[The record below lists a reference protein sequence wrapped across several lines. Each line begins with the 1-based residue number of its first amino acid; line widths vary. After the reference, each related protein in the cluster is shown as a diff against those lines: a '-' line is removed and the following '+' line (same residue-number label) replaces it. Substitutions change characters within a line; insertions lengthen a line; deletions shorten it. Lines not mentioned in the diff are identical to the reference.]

1 MGPFEPPDFR
11 DPDNPYAPPQSAFV
25 REPLAPLQLGMSF
38 SAADVFNRSW
48 SIFKARIGECMAIFW
63 GTFGVNLGIGF
74 GVGML
79 VQIVALAARDSRV
92 VVLVAPFVAQ
102 IISLVVGL
110 WLAIGQSRAYLKLV
124 RNEQV
129 TFAEVFLGGRYLL
142 TMLGAVI
149 ILFIAAFAMSILG
162 GVVSALCLAA
172 IGNQSAG
179 GILVFVAGISA
190 TAVLCVYLM
199 IRLSLFYY
207 LIIDRDAGVIDSLG
221 RSWQLTRNQ
230 AGTILLVYLLTLAIT
245 LAGFLALCVG
255 LIFAW
260 PLVGLLMPMTYLG
273 ITGTGPRPPEK
284 AELIWEDEL

>member
-25 REPLAPLQLGMSF
+25 PEPIAPLQAGMRL
-38 SAADVFNRSW
+38 SATDVLDRTW
-48 SIFKARIGECMAIFW
+48 SIFKARMSECMAIFW
-63 GTFGVNLGIGF
+63 GTFGINLGIGF

-79 VQIVALAARDSRV
+79 VQIIALAALDSRLAL
-92 VVLVAPFVAQ
+92 LVAPYVAQ

-110 WLAIGQSRAYLKLV
+110 WLAIGQSRAYLKIV

-129 TFAEVFLGGRYLL
+129 TFAEVFQGGRYLL
-142 TMLGAVI
+142 TMLIAVI
-149 ILFIAAFAMSILG
+149 ILFAAAFVMSILG
-162 GVVSALCLAA
+162 GVVSALGLAA

-179 GILVFVAGISA
+179 GIFVFVAGISA
-190 TAVLCVYLM
+190 TAVLGIYLM

-221 RSWQLTRNQ
+221 QSWQLTRNQ
-230 AGTILLVYLLTLAIT
+230 AGTILLVYLLTFAIT
-245 LAGFLALCVG
+245 MAGLLALCVG

-260 PLVGLLMPMTYLG
+260 PLVGLLMPMTYIG
-273 ITGTGPRPPEK
+273 TTGTGPRPPEK

>member
-1 MGPFEPPDFR
+1 MGPIEPPDFR

-25 REPLAPLQLGMSF
+25 PAPVAPLQAGMRF
-38 SAADVFNRSW
+38 SVTDVLDRSW
-48 SIFKARIGECMAIFW
+48 SIFKARMSDCMAIFW
-63 GTFGVNLGIGF
+63 GTFGINLGISF

-79 VQIVALAARDSRV
+79 VQTIALAALDSRLAL
-92 VVLVAPFVAQ
+92 LVAPYVAQ

-110 WLAIGQSRAYLKLV
+110 WLAIGQSRAYLKIV

-129 TFAEVFLGGRYLL
+129 TFAEVFQGGRYLL
-142 TMLGAVI
+142 TMLIAVI
-149 ILFIAAFAMSILG
+149 IVFTAAFVMSILG
-162 GVVSALCLAA
+162 GVVSALGLAA

-190 TAVLCVYLM
+190 TAVLSIYLM

-221 RSWQLTRNQ
+221 QSWQLTRNQ
-230 AGTILLVYLLTLAIT
+230 AGTILLVYLLTFAIT
-245 LAGFLALCVG
+245 LAGVLALCVG

-260 PLVGLLMPMTYLG
+260 PIVGLLMPMTY
-273 ITGTGPRPPEK
+273 IEISGTGPRSPEK